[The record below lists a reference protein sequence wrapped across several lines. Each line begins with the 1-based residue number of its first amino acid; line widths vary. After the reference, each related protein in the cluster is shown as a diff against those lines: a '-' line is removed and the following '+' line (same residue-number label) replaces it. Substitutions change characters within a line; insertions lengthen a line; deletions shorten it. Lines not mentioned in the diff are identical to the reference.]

1 MSVAT
6 EIETL
11 QTNLSNCYTAVE
23 NKGGT
28 IPATQSFNNLSTAIN
43 SISGGSA
50 QPVIEALTVTPS
62 TQSQTILPQLG
73 VDGYSPV
80 TVSAVDSN
88 IDPNILSNNIKN
100 GVTILGVTGT
110 YEGGSSSDTEIIQV
124 YNKGSSVSSNTNVL
138 VTKYDYKNYIIL
150 NNQYNSIVPSAD
162 NKSITCNPRSE
173 TNILFYNTFGGNF
186 NYINTLTFDVCF
198 SGTTSSNFQDI
209 CSIGGPSLDSNASNQ
224 GIYLTYMRS
233 GNLSF
238 YMYLPVSNQF
248 VELSTGITRQNFVVN
263 EKYYIRLNINTSKVA
278 TVYVKIGDDGS
289 YTQVT
294 QQTLSEMP
302 RIDYKQVLYGNH
314 TSSSYSDFVLVYYT
328 ENCSITTNSY
338 NPGSLY
344 FPGVYGITNTTNTR
358 SDTFSGITQ
367 SYIGTATS
375 GSVKIL
381 KTTS

>member
-1 MSVAT
+1 MSIASA
-6 EIETL
+6 I
-11 QTNLSNCYTAVE
+11 TNAQQRIVNAYTAVS

-28 IPATQSFNNLSTAIN
+28 LPVTQNLTNLPNAITSIP
-43 SISGGSA
+43 SGGSS
-50 QPVIEALTVTPS
+50 PVINSLSITP
-62 TQSQTILPQLG
+62 TTSQQTYTATGG

-80 TVSAVDSN
+80 TVSAVDNN
-88 IDPNILSNNIKN
+88 IDPNITAGNIKN
-100 GVTILGVTGT
+100 GVTILNVTGT
-110 YEGGSSSDTEIIQV
+110 YEGGSSTDTEIIQV
-124 YNKGSSVSSNTNVL
+124 YNNGSSVSSNTNVL
-138 VTKYDYKNYIIL
+138 VTKYDYKNYIIF
-150 NNQYNSIVPSAD
+150 NNQYNSIVPSTD

-198 SGTTSSNFQDI
+198 SGTTSTNFQDI
-209 CSIGGPSLDSNASNQ
+209 CSIGGPSLDSSAANQ
-224 GIYLTYMRS
+224 GIYLAYMRS

-302 RIDYKQVLYGNH
+302 RMDYRQVLYGNH

-344 FPGVYGITNTTNTR
+344 FPGVYGITNTTNAR